1 MMNENQAEGKFDKV
15 KGDVKQAVGDA
26 TDDPS
31 LQAEGTWDKV
41 KGGAKEAIGD
51 VQDALDDDP
60 A

>member
-1 MMNENQAEGKFDKV
+1 MNENQAEGKFDKV

-26 TDDPS
+26 TDDAS

-41 KGGAKEAIGD
+41 KGGAKEAMGD